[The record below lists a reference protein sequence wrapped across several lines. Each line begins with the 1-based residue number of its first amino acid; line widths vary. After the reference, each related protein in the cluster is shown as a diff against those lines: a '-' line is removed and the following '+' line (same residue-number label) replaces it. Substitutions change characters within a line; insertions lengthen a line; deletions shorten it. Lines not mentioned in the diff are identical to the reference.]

1 MWEAGVVTVKT
12 RERDV
17 LAGSD
22 PDTFFWTPHHD
33 RSPNLVLV
41 RLTRVAD
48 DELAELLQDSYRMAG
63 GR

>member
-1 MWEAGVVTVKT
+1 
-12 RERDV
+12 V

-41 RLTRVAD
+41 RLARVAD
-48 DELAELLQDSYRMAG
+48 DELEELLRDSYRMAG